1 MAEWFLAPSLVALRT
16 ELNRRWPNRDKSS
29 DGSVGDTSHQA
40 RKSDHNPD
48 WDAGGIVRAIDI
60 DKDGIDVTA
69 VLDALIGDQRVWYV
83 IHNRKIWSRTYGWK
97 PRPYEGD
104 NPHDKHIHIS
114 IQHTTAA
121 ANDRSAWLTSPAPQP
136 PEEDPEMTPE
146 QLQTVLTT
154 VLDAQRRGDDK
165 FEAQAEAWRIAGRL
179 YGEKLFAEGK
189 SPTEVKD
196 ALFAFFRPL
205 WSPS

>member
-60 DKDGIDVTA
+60 DKDGIDVDL
-69 VLDALIGDQRVWYV
+69 VLDSLIGDQRVWYV
-83 IHNRKIWSRTYGWK
+83 IHNRKIWSRTTAWK
-97 PRPYEGD
+97 PKPYDGP
-104 NPHDKHIHIS
+104 NPHDKHIHVS
-114 IQHTTAA
+114 IMHTPAA
-121 ANDRSAWLTSPAPQP
+121 ANDRSTWLVQETPQP
-136 PEEDPEMTPE
+136 PQEAPEMTPE
-146 QLQTVLTT
+146 QLQTVLTA
-154 VLDAQRRGDDK
+154 VLDSQRKADDRY
-165 FEAQAEAWRIAGRL
+165 EAQAEAWRIAAEGYGRH
-179 YGEKLFAEGK
+179 LFEQGK

-196 ALFAFFRPL
+196 AVFAFLKPL
-205 WSPS
+205 SS